1 MGTVASCCSQSPTP
15 SEAEVSR
22 SLETELQVPGTQDA
36 PSVVQEL
43 LEDAI
48 DDVVVVND
56 ENNAGVNFLQLE
68 VQELQRER
76 DQALAEGQRLL
87 LVLLRA
93 IGQDIP
99 AFNRTTR
106 RPGK

>member
-1 MGTVASCCSQSPTP
+1 MGTVASCCSQSPSP
-15 SEAEVSR
+15 SEASR
-22 SLETELQVPGTQDA
+22 SPETELQVPGTQDA

-56 ENNAGVNFLQLE
+56 ENNAGVNFLQLQL
-68 VQELQRER
+68 QELQRER
-76 DQALAEGQRLL
+76 DQALAEGLRLL
-87 LVLLRA
+87 LVLQRA
-93 IGQDIP
+93 IDQDIP